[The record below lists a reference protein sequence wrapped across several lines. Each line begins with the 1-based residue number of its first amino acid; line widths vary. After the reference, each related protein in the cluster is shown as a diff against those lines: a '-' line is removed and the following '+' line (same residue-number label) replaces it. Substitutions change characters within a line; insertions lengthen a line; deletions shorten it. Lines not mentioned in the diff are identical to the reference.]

1 LVATAVTLPVM
12 VIAAVVVLAVSGGG
26 DSGTSGSP
34 APRVL
39 PPLTPSAP
47 PHAAAESRS
56 CTRVLEQL
64 PVQLGKLSQR
74 IVHPHPDTPFV
85 VAWGDPPVVLACG
98 VDRPKTLRPG
108 SSEQAFNAGDLAG
121 PYYFVS
127 RSGDAN
133 VYTIIDRQPYISITV
148 PGDYQ
153 AGDLLPVLVGA
164 VGKALPPVCS
174 TDPTTPDLTKLCT
187 RRP

>member
-1 LVATAVTLPVM
+1 L
-12 VIAAVVVLAVSGGG
+12 VIAALGLLAVNGGG
-26 DSGTSGSP
+26 DSGATGSP
-34 APRVL
+34 APSAL
-39 PPLTPSAP
+39 PVLTPSAP
-47 PHAAAESRS
+47 PHAAAQARA

-74 IVHPHPDTPFV
+74 VVHPHPDTPFV
-85 VAWGDPPVVLACG
+85 VAWGEPPVVLACG

-133 VYTIIDRQPYISITV
+133 VYTIIDRGPYIAITV
-148 PGDYQ
+148 PGAYP
-153 AGDLLPVLVGA
+153 AGDLLPTLVGA

-174 TDPTTPDLTKLCT
+174 TDPTTPDIMKLCT